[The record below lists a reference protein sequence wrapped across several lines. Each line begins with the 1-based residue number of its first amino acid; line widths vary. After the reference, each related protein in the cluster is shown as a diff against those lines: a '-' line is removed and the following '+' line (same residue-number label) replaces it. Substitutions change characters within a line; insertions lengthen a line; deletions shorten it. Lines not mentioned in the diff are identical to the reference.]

1 MTQPIT
7 AVEAKQV
14 LSPHLEK
21 ISGCIDQGWKR
32 WRALVDGDAE
42 LGLILSNRSRASIVY
57 DCIRY
62 EATMAFHGKGEV
74 HVSEKRGVTLLTF
87 SDKIV
92 LRFKKFRDDKMR
104 TSGIP
109 TQQSKAF
116 AAQVLPGMEELT
128 HLVAGYLPDDTGI
141 GLHLAAITCSLDD
154 DQLWVLD
161 LDLGFDQAV
170 PATPVPLA
178 TGQDQTDTIVRPRS
192 TDRDQGQAASEER

>member
-7 AVEAKQV
+7 APEARQL
-14 LSPHLEK
+14 LSPHLKK
-21 ISGCIDQGWKR
+21 ISACIEEGWKR

-42 LGLILSNRSRASIVY
+42 LGLILSNRSRASIVH
-57 DCIRY
+57 DCIRH
-62 EATMAFHGKGEV
+62 EAKMAFYKDDDV

-92 LRFKKFRDDKMR
+92 LRFKKFRDERMR

-109 TQQSKAF
+109 TQQSQDY
-116 AAQVLPGMEELT
+116 AAQTLPGMEELT

-141 GLHLAAITCSLDD
+141 GLHLAAITCSLDN

-161 LDLGFDQAV
+161 LDLGFEAV
-170 PATPVPLA
+170 PAIPVPLV
-178 TGQDQTDTIVRPRS
+178 TGQDQPDTIVRPK
-192 TDRDQGQAASEER
+192 TDGDQAQAASEER